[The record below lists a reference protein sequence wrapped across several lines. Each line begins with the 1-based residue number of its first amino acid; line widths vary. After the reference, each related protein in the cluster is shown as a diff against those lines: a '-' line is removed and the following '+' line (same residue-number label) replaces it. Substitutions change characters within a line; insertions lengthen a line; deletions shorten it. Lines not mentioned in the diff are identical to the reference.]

1 MRQCFAIF
9 GLYTAVLAG
18 LAGCRSAPERLATHA
33 GRQSQRL
40 DTLFVRLRTAP
51 DADEAAAIE
60 QQIWAI
66 WTHSGRPEV
75 DRLMQ
80 QGVEA
85 MANGDYTTAVGIFDR
100 LVALAPNFPEGWN
113 KRATVHYL
121 RGNYAASLQDI
132 ARTLALEERHFGA
145 LSGQGTIY
153 LTQGNLRRALRCFE
167 AVLALSPQAQGT
179 RKLVN
184 ALRARLGVVQA

>member
-1 MRQCFAIF
+1 MRQCLAMF
-9 GLYTAVLAG
+9 GLYAAVLAG
-18 LAGCRSAPERLATHA
+18 LAGCRPAAERLATNT

-51 DADEAAAIE
+51 DANEAEAIE
-60 QQIWAI
+60 QQIWAV
-66 WTHSGRPEV
+66 WTHSDRPEV
-75 DRLMQ
+75 DRLMR
-80 QGVEA
+80 QGAEA
-85 MANGDYTTAVGIFDR
+85 MANGDYTSAIGIFDR

-121 RGNYAASLQDI
+121 RGDYAASLQDI
-132 ARTLALEERHFGA
+132 ARTLALEKRHFGA

-153 LTQGNLRRALRCFE
+153 LTQGNLRAALRSFE

-184 ALRARLGVVQA
+184 ALRAKLGVAEV